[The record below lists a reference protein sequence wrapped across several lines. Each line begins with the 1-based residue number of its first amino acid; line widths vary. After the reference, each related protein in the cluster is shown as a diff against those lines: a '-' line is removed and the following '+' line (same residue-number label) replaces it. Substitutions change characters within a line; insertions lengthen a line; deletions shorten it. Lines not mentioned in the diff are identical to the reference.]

1 MTTSSFRKD
10 LGFLFLALTLFFGL
24 FLGARPLSTP
34 DEGRYAEIPREM
46 ALSGDLITPRLNGIK
61 YFEKPPL
68 FYWLESASI
77 KLFGLGE
84 FTLRFLPMLLGVFG
98 CLLVYGAGRRLFGRE
113 AGIASALTLAT
124 SLLYYAHTRILIL
137 DIGVAVFMTGALLFY
152 LLATQEKEKGF
163 QNAFL
168 VGFFSFSALAV
179 LTKGLIGAVLPGAVI
194 LLWTLPFKRW
204 KELSLAFKPWG
215 VALFFALAAPWHLFV
230 SLKNPEF
237 FDFYFIHE
245 HFTRFLTT
253 EHGRYKP
260 FFFFVPIFFG
270 GLFPWVAF
278 LGQVFQG
285 VKEHFRSDRRFQF
298 LVIAIGF
305 IFLFFSLS
313 KSKLIPYILPLFPLV
328 SLLIGR
334 EIALLWEGKIADR
347 RPFFIYVFLAVVLLI
362 AVPIALYTQDL
373 LFKRSLWP
381 AVFLVEGILLG
392 SALGVFLFV
401 KSGGWKKALMT
412 IGLSNAALFV
422 TINTVWEEMEGR
434 SIKPFALYI
443 NAHRTPDD
451 EIVSYNRYYQD
462 FPVYTNQTI
471 KVVGWQGECTFGMKQ
486 EDVSSWMISMETLDH
501 LWKGEKKVYM
511 IGRKEALD
519 AFAEKV
525 DRKPLILLETERDRL
540 VSNKE

>member
-1 MTTSSFRKD
+1 MTISSFRKD
-10 LGFLFLALTLFFGL
+10 LGLLFFALTLFFGL
-24 FLGARPLSTP
+24 FLGIRPLSTP

-46 ALSGDLITPRLNGIK
+46 ALSGDLITPRLNGVK

-84 FTLRFLPMLLGVFG
+84 FTLRLLPMLLGVLG
-98 CLLVYGAGRRLFGRE
+98 CLLVYGAGRRLFGRV
-113 AGIASALTLAT
+113 AGLASALTLAT

-137 DIGVAVFMTGALLFY
+137 DMGVAIFMVGALLSY
-152 LLATQEKEKGF
+152 LLATQEKEEGL

-179 LTKGLIGAVLPGAVI
+179 LAKGLIGAVLPGAII

-204 KELSLAFKPWG
+204 KELFLAFKPWG
-215 VALFFALAAPWHLFV
+215 IVLFFALAAPWHLFV

-260 FFFFVPIFFG
+260 FLFFVPIFLG
-270 GLFPWVAF
+270 GFFPWVAF

-285 VKEHFRSDRRFQF
+285 IKEHFRSDRILQF
-298 LVIAIGF
+298 LILATGF
-305 IFLFFSLS
+305 IFLFFSFS

-334 EIALLWEGKIADR
+334 EIARFWEGKATDK
-347 RPFFIYVFLAVVLLI
+347 RPFSVYIFLAVSL
-362 AVPIALYTQDL
+362 AMAAPIALYTQDL
-373 LFKRSLWP
+373 LFKKSLWP
-381 AVFLVEGILLG
+381 ALSLVEGLLLG
-392 SALGVFLFV
+392 GAFGVSRFI
-401 KSGGWKKALMT
+401 KRGDRKKALIL
-412 IGLSNAALFV
+412 IGLSSAAVFV
-422 TINTVWEEMEGR
+422 TINTIWEEMEGR

-443 NAHRTPDD
+443 NAHRNPED

-462 FPVYTNQTI
+462 LPVYTNQI
-471 KVVGWQGECTFGMKQ
+471 VKVTGWQGECAFGMKQ
-486 EDVSSWMISMETLDH
+486 EDVSSWMISGETLDR
-501 LWKGEKKVYM
+501 LWNGEKKVYM
-511 IGRKEALD
+511 IGRKEAID
-519 AFAEKV
+519 GFAEKV
-525 DRKPLILLETERDRL
+525 DRKPLVLLETERDRL